1 MSLFENNYKISHQRT
16 TMTGIHK
23 KVIAYLKDK
32 NVELEIEK
40 EFSPYSVDIYLPK
53 LNVAIE
59 CDGGKWHGYPYGTER
74 DKKRDKLII
83 DKYGVKRVYRIWGC
97 DIDKNSKLNLI
108 IDGIIKGNLI
118 RELKKKDEII
128 LSCNDKYFRG
138 YICKCNKL
146 SYSAYFKSINCK
158 LKIDKNGLTKFDGH
172 WKRCVLLTK
181 KEVIPIWCKSI
192 VAKLTKILETKNIID
207 GQCVVD
213 KIKKFIGR
221 FDK

>member
-1 MSLFENNYKISHQRT
+1 MGLFENSYKISHQRT
-16 TMTGIHK
+16 TMTSIHK
-23 KVIAYLKDK
+23 KVIAYLEHR
-32 NVELEIEK
+32 NVKFEIEK
-40 EFSPYSVDIYLPK
+40 EFTPYSVDIYLPK

-74 DKKRDKLII
+74 DKKRDKLITS
-83 DKYGVKRVYRIWGC
+83 KYGVKHIYRIWGC
-97 DIDKNSKLNLI
+97 DINKNSKLNLI
-108 IDGIIKGNLI
+108 LDGILKDNLI
-118 RELKKKDEII
+118 IDLNKKDEII
-128 LSCNDKYFRG
+128 LKCDNKYFRG
-138 YICKCNKL
+138 YICKRNKL

-192 VAKLTKILETKNIID
+192 VNRFVKIIETKNIID
-207 GQCVVD
+207 GQCIVD